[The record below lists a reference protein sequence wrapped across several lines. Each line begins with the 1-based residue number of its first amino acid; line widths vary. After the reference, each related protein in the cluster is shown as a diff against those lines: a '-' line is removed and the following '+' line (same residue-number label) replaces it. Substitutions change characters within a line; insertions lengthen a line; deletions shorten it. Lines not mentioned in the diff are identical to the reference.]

1 MFHIFVK
8 AVLDTLKPKHA
19 SAFFFMLLLPVTA
32 AAAFFLKRTHFRNDI
47 GADTDLYVI
56 GKKGNPKA
64 VFVTNIK
71 RKEAL
76 KTVSNWYLNSNF
88 SK

>member
-1 MFHIFVK
+1 MFRIFVK
-8 AVLDTLKPKHA
+8 AVLDTLKPKYA

-32 AAAFFLKRTHFRNDI
+32 AAAVFLKRTRFRNDV
-47 GADTDLYVI
+47 GADADLYVI

-64 VFVTNIK
+64 VFVTNVK
-71 RKEAL
+71 RKKAL

-88 SK
+88 SE